1 LNFIYLSLETWLLN
15 RHDANSSR
23 LTAVMNLLPDLVETE
38 ISQDELKRYLEIR
51 PDLKTT
57 VDY

>member
-1 LNFIYLSLETWLLN
+1 M
-15 RHDANSSR
+15 DAAAFENQIKRSMIINQMQER
-23 LTAVMNLLPDLVETE
+23 IRAGIE
-38 ISQDELKRYLEIR
+38 ISQDELNRYLEIR

>member
-1 LNFIYLSLETWLLN
+1 
-15 RHDANSSR
+15 
-23 LTAVMNLLPDLVETE
+23 VETE